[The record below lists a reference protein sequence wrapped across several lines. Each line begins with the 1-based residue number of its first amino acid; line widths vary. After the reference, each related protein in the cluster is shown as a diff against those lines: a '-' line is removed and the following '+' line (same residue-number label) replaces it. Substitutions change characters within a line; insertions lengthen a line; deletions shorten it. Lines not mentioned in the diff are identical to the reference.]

1 MFFNNNLKYFRNN
14 YLIRNVCAVNRRH
27 TINGRPVDV
36 KKAMSK
42 DSAPG
47 KGGGRG
53 GGRGGDSGGWNNRGA
68 PMQSQNSWGNYLN
81 KYLNE

>member
-1 MFFNNNLKYFRNN
+1 M
-14 YLIRNVCAVNRRH
+14 NRRH

-81 KYLNE
+81 

>member
-1 MFFNNNLKYFRNN
+1 M
-14 YLIRNVCAVNRRH
+14 NRRH

-53 GGRGGDSGGWNNRGA
+53 GGRGGDGGGWNNRGA
-68 PMQSQNSWGNYLN
+68 PMQSQNSWGN
-81 KYLNE
+81 